1 MDAAERAL
9 KRIRIKKINFIKNH
23 MDESDMKK
31 TAKLA
36 ISNKLY
42 SNGTLLSFIKK
53 DLNDIILKENIT
65 PKVTLIKTN
74 KNEVSLNDVKKIETI
89 EEIDSKI
96 NIGHENVIS
105 KYEEL
110 YGKSF
115 AKELRD
121 YEFDDWPFIANAIE
135 ERIMLEKMQHKLS
148 VIKELLK
155 AYKK

>member
-1 MDAAERAL
+1 MDQ
-9 KRIRIKKINFIKNH
+9 
-23 MDESDMKK
+23 SDMKK

-36 ISNKLY
+36 IANKIY
-42 SNGTLLSFIKK
+42 PNNTLSSFIEK
-53 DLNDIILKENIT
+53 DLNDIILKENVT
-65 PKVTLIKTN
+65 PKVALFESN
-74 KNEVSLNDVKKIETI
+74 ENEVNLNDVKKTETI

-96 NIGHENVIS
+96 NVEHENVIS
-105 KYEEL
+105 EYEEL

-121 YEFDDWPFIANAIE
+121 YEFDDWPFIANAIG